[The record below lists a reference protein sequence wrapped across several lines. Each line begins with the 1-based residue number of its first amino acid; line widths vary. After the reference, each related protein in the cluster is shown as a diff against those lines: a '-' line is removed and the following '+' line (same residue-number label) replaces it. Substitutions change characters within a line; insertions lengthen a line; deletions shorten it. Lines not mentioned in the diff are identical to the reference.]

1 MTLSAS
7 QLVSTRSSNKKQR
20 ARTIEDYDEGISI
33 ITIGNPPGLHQQRN
47 VLHHHLT
54 AGYHGSHNFIQE
66 RDQGILFRRLLPSSK
81 YGMSE
86 RGWGWVK
93 RDKGWGRK
101 GNAKEDATKKVS
113 VRETIARSCAPINTR
128 MINFCNASVTPTPPS
143 SHLLHAPFM
152 GLDASPSQSL
162 LSEPDDEH
170 SSEQNRKTNG
180 TYELTVLPDVLDKF
194 ILDGRE
200 PSLQFLRGSILHPR
214 FVLPD
219 TRKRGNKSIDFV

>member
-81 YGMSE
+81 YVRDHRSVSRYSWQE
-86 RGWGWVK
+86 LLVK
-93 RDKGWGRK
+93 RPAEVVDKKFSR
-101 GNAKEDATKKVS
+101 D
-113 VRETIARSCAPINTR
+113 
-128 MINFCNASVTPTPPS
+128 S
-143 SHLLHAPFM
+143 S
-152 GLDASPSQSL
+152 
-162 LSEPDDEH
+162 
-170 SSEQNRKTNG
+170 
-180 TYELTVLPDVLDKF
+180 ELTVLPDVLDKF

-200 PSLQFLRGSILHPR
+200 PTVFAIFTWIHPTPSIR
-214 FVLPD
+214 SS
-219 TRKRGNKSIDFV
+219 RYAKAWE

>member
-81 YGMSE
+81 YVRVSDAKVAVRVAASRVENE
-86 RGWGWVK
+86 REQE
-93 RDKGWGRK
+93 RK
-101 GNAKEDATKKVS
+101 
-113 VRETIARSCAPINTR
+113 
-128 MINFCNASVTPTPPS
+128 
-143 SHLLHAPFM
+143 
-152 GLDASPSQSL
+152 
-162 LSEPDDEH
+162 
-170 SSEQNRKTNG
+170 
-180 TYELTVLPDVLDKF
+180 
-194 ILDGRE
+194 
-200 PSLQFLRGSILHPR
+200 
-214 FVLPD
+214 
-219 TRKRGNKSIDFV
+219 RKRGRDGCVQERQHRWWKVPPIVALVLQTKPTPTCVQL